1 MDRYDKSLRTLVD
14 SSERAVGSVDVLRAA
29 LQIWPVELTSIG
41 MMSLV
46 VWRCLFCCGG
56 LTAAAAVPLIERL
69 CEIPAK
75 PNQAALM
82 LEF

>member
-1 MDRYDKSLRTLVD
+1 MISICGRWSTVV
-14 SSERAVGSVDVLRAA
+14 SCVGSVDVLRAA

>member
-1 MDRYDKSLRTLVD
+1 MISICGRWSTVV
-14 SSERAVGSVDVLRAA
+14 SERLGLSMCYVRRCRFG
-29 LQIWPVELTSIG
+29 PVELTSIG

-69 CEIPAK
+69 
-75 PNQAALM
+75 
-82 LEF
+82 

>member
-1 MDRYDKSLRTLVD
+1 MISICGRWSTVV
-14 SSERAVGSVDVLRAA
+14 SCVGSVDVLRAA

-46 VWRCLFCCGG
+46 VWRCLFCCDG

-69 CEIPAK
+69 
-75 PNQAALM
+75 
-82 LEF
+82 

>member
-1 MDRYDKSLRTLVD
+1 MISICGRWSTVV
-14 SSERAVGSVDVLRAA
+14 SCVGSVDVLRAA

-69 CEIPAK
+69 
-75 PNQAALM
+75 
-82 LEF
+82 